1 MKLMSCKN
9 QTFCYIIIFCFL
21 TNPPF
26 LFYAFLYYIAKDMWS
41 LTLRITLPA
50 LTHSFSCLLQ
60 NLKTIILFFGTVDS
74 RSPQF
79 VISLRQQEIIIHL
92 FIQSKVLQWVCGGKR
107 FWGKYKQQT
116 NNCGPLK
123 IPILKFLQLTLQNVE
138 CWVRLIG
145 VGRDGY

>member
-1 MKLMSCKN
+1 MLHHHILLFNKSTISFFML
-9 QTFCYIIIFCFL
+9 FYIIH
-21 TNPPF
+21 
-26 LFYAFLYYIAKDMWS
+26 YIAKDMWS